1 MLDKIAAQRVEL
13 RTNSSELGGITRF
26 GVVGVADRG
35 VPVASDAR
43 VVRNASRS
51 TPVTT
56 WTSCLCATTPVQMHR
71 AATAAEVCAH
81 PTRIRGARCAWVWFE
96 YGGPHSRSCMQS
108 TDNQGGGG
116 IELTPLP
123 YDCRTCG
130 TEQQVYVSPYV
141 IDGERVVDAHN
152 ARLHHNYCDE
162 CDQERTMVLAVGEQ
176 IDAARDG
183 APVATTRDLHNQR
196 TGGSE

>member
-1 MLDKIAAQRVEL
+1 
-13 RTNSSELGGITRF
+13 
-26 GVVGVADRG
+26 
-35 VPVASDAR
+35 
-43 VVRNASRS
+43 
-51 TPVTT
+51 
-56 WTSCLCATTPVQMHR
+56 
-71 AATAAEVCAH
+71 
-81 PTRIRGARCAWVWFE
+81 
-96 YGGPHSRSCMQS
+96 MQS
-108 TDNQGGGG
+108 TDDQAAGGG

-162 CDQERTMVLAVGEQ
+162 CDQERTMVLAVGER

-196 TGGSE
+196 TGGDSP